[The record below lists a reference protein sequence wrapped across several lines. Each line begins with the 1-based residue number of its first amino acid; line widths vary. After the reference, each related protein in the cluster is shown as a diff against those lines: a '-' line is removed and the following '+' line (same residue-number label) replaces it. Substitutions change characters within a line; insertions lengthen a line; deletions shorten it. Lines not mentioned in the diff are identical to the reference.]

1 MLTRLGELPEG
12 YKFSEGLLT
21 TLGSILSGQ
30 QDAAEEQEQAD
41 DGVPLTSAVSTAA
54 DAALGAALRALG
66 PDVVLQVSW
75 LMINIKLVLVGRARV
90 KRDAGRKRSAK
101 DGGYMRDS
109 VEGIRDAGASE
120 RRCA

>member
-75 LMINIKLVLVGRARV
+75 LMAHVSLMLLGRGRVRLHAERGQARTGV
-90 KRDAGRKRSAK
+90 HESFSSKGSGVNGRGK
-101 DGGYMRDS
+101 G
-109 VEGIRDAGASE
+109 
-120 RRCA
+120 